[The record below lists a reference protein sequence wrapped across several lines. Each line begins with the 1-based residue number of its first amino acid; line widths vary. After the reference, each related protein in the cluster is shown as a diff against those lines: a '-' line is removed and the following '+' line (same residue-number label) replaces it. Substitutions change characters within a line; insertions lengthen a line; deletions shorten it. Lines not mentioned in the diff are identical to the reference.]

1 MSLCKN
7 QFVGTVTQ
15 GGAVVEGSGDRLRRQ
30 ILAEG

>member
-1 MSLCKN
+1 MSLYQTK
-7 QFVGTVTQ
+7 FVGTVTQ